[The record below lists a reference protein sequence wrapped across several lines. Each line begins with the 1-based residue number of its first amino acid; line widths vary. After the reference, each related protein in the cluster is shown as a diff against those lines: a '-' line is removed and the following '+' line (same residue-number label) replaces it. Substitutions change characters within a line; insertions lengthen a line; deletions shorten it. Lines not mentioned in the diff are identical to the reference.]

1 MHQSAVILATEH
13 LNDLLREANAERQAA
28 LVRGVRRSLWS
39 AFSGRLAGFVRRPFG
54 STARDTSVTR
64 PAGTHPA
71 AA

>member
-28 LVRGVRRSLWS
+28 LVRGVRRSPWS
-39 AFSGRLAGFVRRPFG
+39 AFSGRLAGFVRRSFG
-54 STARDTSVTR
+54 SADRGTSVTR